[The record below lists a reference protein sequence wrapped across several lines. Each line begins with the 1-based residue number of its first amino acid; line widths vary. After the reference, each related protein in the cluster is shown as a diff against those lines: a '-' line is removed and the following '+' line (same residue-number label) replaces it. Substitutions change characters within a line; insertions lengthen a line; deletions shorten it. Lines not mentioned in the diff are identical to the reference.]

1 MKRSAK
7 KLLRYGKT
15 VLRYDFQ
22 EKDGVSTVKVVN
34 YEGEVWFILMKN
46 GEYLNV
52 QFLGRQ

>member
-15 VLRYDFQ
+15 VLRQDFQ

-34 YEGEVWFILMKN
+34 YRGEIWFISMKN
-46 GEYLNV
+46 GEYLRV
-52 QFLGRQ
+52 MFLGRQ